1 MAQRRP
7 SPSDV
12 PLRPHRCNDRLEDA
26 IEGLFEGAP
35 RENFF
40 PLLRLLFEC
49 VAAEP
54 GQEPTTPYRFVKP
67 LPPGVAPPRRP
78 AYGSQQAAARAA
90 AAAAASAAAA
100 APAPAPAERA
110 KGAQQGAGAAA
121 AAAGDA
127 AAPRRGWWS
136 WLWGRKAA

>member
-1 MAQRRP
+1 MAQPRAP
-7 SPSDV
+7 SPADV

-40 PLLRLLFEC
+40 PLMRLLFEC

-54 GQEPTTPYRFVKP
+54 GHEPSAPYRFVKP

-90 AAAAASAAAA
+90 AAEALAAAA
-100 APAPAPAERA
+100 TPAAVPAPAAR
-110 KGAQQGAGAAA
+110 GAQQGGAGG
-121 AAAGDA
+121 AGDA
-127 AAPRRGWWS
+127 AAPSRGWWS
-136 WLWGRKAA
+136 WLRGRA

>member
-1 MAQRRP
+1 MSPPRAPAPPPAP
-7 SPSDV
+7 SPADV

-26 IEGLFEGAP
+26 IEGLFAGAP

-40 PLLRLLFEC
+40 PLLRLLRDC
-49 VAAEP
+49 IASEP
-54 GQEPTTPYRFVKP
+54 GHEPTEPYRFVRP

-90 AAAAASAAAA
+90 AAAALAAAGAPAAPEAGARAAAA
-100 APAPAPAERA
+100 AE
-110 KGAQQGAGAAA
+110 
-121 AAAGDA
+121 GDG
-127 AAPRRGWWS
+127 AAPRRRWWS